1 MLEEEFYKRVN
12 LVISKKVTPTYNVI
26 MLLYCSIFGYYILK
40 DDNQCYARDMNAWAI
55 QYSNTEDVTHQWY
68 LLQCAGIV
76 LLLISVL
83 LYQVASSPDM
93 FHLMRP
99 YVICINLITL
109 VWFVSLQYYRFKD
122 TGRACAGDF
131 LTRDKKPG
139 NYTSVYLESQG
150 EWLRIYIISH
160 YCVYIIQ
167 KLVSIVITNKLEAD
181 FERKRSEILNKV

>member
-1 MLEEEFYKRVN
+1 
-12 LVISKKVTPTYNVI
+12 
-26 MLLYCSIFGYYILK
+26 MLLYCAVFAYFVLK
-40 DDNQCYARDMNAWAI
+40 DDNQCYARDKNAWSI

-68 LLQCAGIV
+68 LLESAGLV

-83 LYQVASSPDM
+83 MYHIASSPDM

-99 YVICINLITL
+99 YVICINLLTL
-109 VWFVSLQYYRFKD
+109 VWFISLQYFRFKD

-131 LTRDKKPG
+131 LKGDKKPG
-139 NYTSVYLESQG
+139 NFTAVYLDTQG
-150 EWLRIYIISH
+150 DWLRIYIISH